1 MGHLD
6 RMIFVAVGFVSNTV
20 LAVIY
25 VRAAAPL
32 LEMAGSGGQFAG
44 PFSSVADLAMIVPA
58 VVIGVIYLALAAFLV
73 AGPVQEEKAAS
84 RQARRPPR

>member
-6 RMIFVAVGFVSNTV
+6 RIIFVAVGFASNTM

-32 LEMAGSGGQFAG
+32 LEMGGTGGQFAG
-44 PFSSVADLAMIVPA
+44 PFSGVADLAMLVPGI
-58 VVIGVIYLALAAFLV
+58 VIGVIYVALAAFLI
-73 AGPVQEEKAAS
+73 AGPVQEERAAS
-84 RQARRPPR
+84 TEARRPPR